1 MGVQIGLPS
10 RERRRKPGCS
20 RKGGASA
27 TRNMP
32 VVDHL
37 LEFIAIAD
45 ALGADPKRVFAEIIR
60 QRARRDA

>member
-1 MGVQIGLPS
+1 
-10 RERRRKPGCS
+10 
-20 RKGGASA
+20 
-27 TRNMP
+27 MP